1 MTKLIKNGGPRW
13 TKGYAVEV
21 VFVFM
26 VWFLFMLGQYLQRKD
41 IQKAELAQRM
51 DDEEAKLDG
60 EEQIETKL

>member
-1 MTKLIKNGGPRW
+1 MKNTGPRW

-41 IQKAELAQRM
+41 ARKAELARRM
-51 DDEEAKLDG
+51 DDEEAKIDS
-60 EEQIETKL
+60 EVRIETKL